1 MAQFLSTKLTTCH
14 LPALYGSHYSARFTF
29 QISFTFHFYFNVNDA
44 LQLLY
49 SLILKNKCNVSIK
62 ILSRNIS

>member
-14 LPALYGSHYSARFTF
+14 LPALSGSHYSAR
-29 QISFTFHFYFNVNDA
+29 FTFHFYFNVNDA
-44 LQLLY
+44 FQLLY

-62 ILSRNIS
+62 ILSRNIP